1 MRDDYLSAEWSS
13 NHHQVSAAIHK
24 AISVVAKSFERLNAY
39 QFDAPWRDQSHRS
52 TSAGR

>member
-13 NHHQVSAAIHK
+13 GHHQLSAAIHK
-24 AISVVAKSFERLNAY
+24 AIKLVAQSFDRLNAY
-39 QFDAPWRDQSHRS
+39 QFDAPWRDRSHRR